1 MNKGPLASQ
10 WEAKSV
16 GENQSSKMSL
26 LRRASLSSPKPCPL
40 WPPKQS
46 IRQSQ
51 DPEIDNKIQ
60 SREAV
65 RQQDLLIA
73 PANAALCCKLSIHA
87 APNCQSGWLSSISL
101 CGMSE
106 LLTGNVQAGF
116 GKASHWLNLFNVAYS
131 EKLGI
136 SVFPGSL
143 NIALDHVFDWF
154 DARYE
159 AHRIWFGREE
169 YGGERD
175 ILLLPCQLVS
185 LGHRR
190 AFLWTPTTAARDRRD
205 PWVVEIVA
213 DVNLRDHFGLQDGDV
228 VEITVPTSGVQR

>member
-1 MNKGPLASQ
+1 
-10 WEAKSV
+10 
-16 GENQSSKMSL
+16 
-26 LRRASLSSPKPCPL
+26 
-40 WPPKQS
+40 
-46 IRQSQ
+46 
-51 DPEIDNKIQ
+51 
-60 SREAV
+60 
-65 RQQDLLIA
+65 
-73 PANAALCCKLSIHA
+73 
-87 APNCQSGWLSSISL
+87 
-101 CGMSE
+101 MSE
-106 LLTGNVQAGF
+106 LLTGKVQAGF

-175 ILLLPCQLVS
+175 ILLLPCELVS

-190 AFLWTPTTAARDRRD
+190 AFLWTPTTAAKDRRD
-205 PWVVEIVA
+205 PWVVEVVS
-213 DVNLRDHFGLQDGDV
+213 DVNLRDQFGLQDGDV
-228 VEITVPTSGVQR
+228 VEIRVPTSGVQG